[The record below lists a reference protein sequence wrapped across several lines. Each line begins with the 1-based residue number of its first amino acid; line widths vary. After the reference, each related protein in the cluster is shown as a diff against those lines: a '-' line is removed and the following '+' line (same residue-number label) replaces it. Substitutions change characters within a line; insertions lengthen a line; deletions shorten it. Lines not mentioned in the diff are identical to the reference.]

1 MNVTVHSSTNASTP
15 YEITINGEG
24 SNIIKGQA
32 TGTSGAPFTF
42 IVDSPKLWTPN
53 APNLYNITIILGKDT
68 VQSYTGFRTISR
80 GVIDGIQRPL
90 LNGEF
95 IFPFGTLD
103 QGYWPDGIYTP
114 PSVEAMVFDLKV
126 LKQNGYNT
134 VRKHIKVE
142 PALYYKACD
151 ELGMLVIQDMPSLR
165 PDLPDPAGGCGSIRL
180 NASAQPEFDRQLGL
194 LVEQL
199 KSYPSIFAWVSQGE
213 IKEDFV

>member
-1 MNVTVHSSTNASTP
+1 MV
-15 YEITINGEG
+15 
-24 SNIIKGQA
+24 
-32 TGTSGAPFTF
+32 
-42 IVDSPKLWTPN
+42 
-53 APNLYNITIILGKDT
+53 
-68 VQSYTGFRTISR
+68 
-80 GVIDGIQRPL
+80 DGIQRPL

-103 QGYWPDGIYTP
+103 QGYWPDGVYTP

-126 LKQNGYNT
+126 LKRHGYNA

-165 PDLPDPAGGCGSIRL
+165 PDLPDPNGGCGSIRL

-199 KSYPSIFAWVSQGE
+199 KSYPSIFAWVGGTRS
-213 IKEDFV
+213 